1 MKILMNSYQQSK
13 KARYIASVVYVL
25 IMSFIVGGTYLSQQ
39 EKAELE
45 SASGTSAATAEK
57 QID

>member
-1 MKILMNSYQQSK
+1 MNSYQQSK

-39 EKAELE
+39 ENAELE
-45 SASGTSAATAEK
+45 SASGTSAVTAEK